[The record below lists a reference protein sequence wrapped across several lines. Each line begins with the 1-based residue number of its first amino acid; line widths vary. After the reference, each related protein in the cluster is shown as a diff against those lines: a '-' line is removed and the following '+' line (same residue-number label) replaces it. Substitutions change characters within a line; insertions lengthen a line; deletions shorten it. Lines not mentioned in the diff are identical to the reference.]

1 MPRTSKIAFSSDSRY
16 LFTISEHGH
25 MSTWDAI
32 TGDRLWQ
39 DQVESTTPFD
49 FSSIQGSL
57 CLVAAGTQIRVRDAL
72 DRSWNGALLAHEK
85 HVLTCSFG
93 PDGQLVL
100 SSSVDGLVRLW
111 SRQTG
116 KQLVATPKL
125 SSLAQVMTFW
135 PDGTK
140 FVTAGDDGSVRIW
153 RTADAEP
160 TTGILSHGSN
170 VTGVVFKVLMA
181 AIWLRT
187 SGDARSPYQ
196 GGEPIIR
203 FWDASNGRPIRSQ
216 AIRRL
221 SARLRRPTDG
231 PVDPWRLAV
240 VFFAAD
246 GHTLQSLTVGGIL
259 ASLDVREMTTP
270 VKTFSMT

>member
-1 MPRTSKIAFSSDSRY
+1 
-16 LFTISEHGH
+16 

-125 SSLAQVMTFW
+125 SSLAQVMTFS

-170 VTGVVFKVLMA
+170 VTGVVFSPDGRYLVT
-181 AIWLRT
+181 T

-203 FWDASNGRPIRSQ
+203 FWDASNGEPYLLPSHQTTFR
-216 AIRRL
+216 A
-221 SARLRRPTDG
+221 APTAYRWSRG
-231 PVDPWRLAV
+231 
-240 VFFAAD
+240 
-246 GHTLQSLTVGGIL
+246 SL
-259 ASLDVREMTTP
+259 ASRSCLLCSRRSHPAE
-270 VKTFSMT
+270 SHGRGHLS